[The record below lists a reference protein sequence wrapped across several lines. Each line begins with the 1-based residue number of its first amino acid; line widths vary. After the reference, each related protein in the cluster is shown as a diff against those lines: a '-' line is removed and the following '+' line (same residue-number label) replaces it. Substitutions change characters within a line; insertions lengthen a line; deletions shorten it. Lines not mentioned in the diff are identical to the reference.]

1 MDLELLKALIC
12 EVGQAAGFSVVSV
25 KVLEEFLHPPHEDLM
40 VTPTHVNLAQQS
52 LSAELL
58 QLRLDLTADV
68 LNEGL
73 GVAFVELCLEGFDG
87 RRA

>member
-1 MDLELLKALIC
+1 MDFELFKTLIC
-12 EVGQAAGFSVVSV
+12 KVGQAALFSVMSV

-40 VTPTHVNLAQQS
+40 VTPTHVNLAQQG

-58 QLRLDLTADV
+58 QLRQYLTANL

-73 GVAFVELCLEGFDG
+73 SIAFV
-87 RRA
+87 